1 MPTPTV
7 QCDSRIVNTDNRAAN
22 HDACMHA
29 QQLRPLRITR
39 RPAQTRKRHMIQ
51 PLHTDTT
58 PSRLVVMD
66 IDSTLINEE
75 VIDLLGEASGH
86 GDLIAHITERAMR
99 GEIDFKQALRERVAL
114 LKGLSTDVFAQV
126 LAQTHFTDGALE
138 FVDEC
143 HNRGWKVGVVSGGF
157 HEVADSLVEQAHLD
171 HCLANRLVVR
181 DGHLTGE
188 VDGDIV
194 TKESKLAA
202 LRTWA
207 ESDGVPMDR
216 TVAIGDG
223 ANDIPMILASGIGIA
238 FCAKP
243 VVREAAPHSIT
254 TRDLRLAMQ
263 VIDAQAR

>member
-1 MPTPTV
+1 MT
-7 QCDSRIVNTDNRAAN
+7 
-22 HDACMHA
+22 
-29 QQLRPLRITR
+29 
-39 RPAQTRKRHMIQ
+39 Q
-51 PLHTDTT
+51 PLHTNAT

-66 IDSTLINEE
+66 IDSTLIDEE

-86 GDLIAHITERAMR
+86 GDLIAGITERAMR

-114 LKGLSTDVFAQV
+114 LKGLSTDVFDRV
-126 LAQTHFTDGALE
+126 LSQTHFTNGALD

-143 HNRGWKVGVVSGGF
+143 HRRGWKVGVVSGGF
-157 HEVADSLVEQAHLD
+157 HEIADSLVERAHLD
-171 HCLANRLVVR
+171 HCLANRLMVR

-202 LRTWA
+202 LRAWA
-207 ESDGVPMDR
+207 QSDGVPMDR
-216 TVAIGDG
+216 TIAIGDG

-243 VVREAAPHSIT
+243 VVQQAAPHSIT
-254 TRDLRLAMQ
+254 KRDLRLALPI
-263 VIDAQAR
+263 IDAEDR